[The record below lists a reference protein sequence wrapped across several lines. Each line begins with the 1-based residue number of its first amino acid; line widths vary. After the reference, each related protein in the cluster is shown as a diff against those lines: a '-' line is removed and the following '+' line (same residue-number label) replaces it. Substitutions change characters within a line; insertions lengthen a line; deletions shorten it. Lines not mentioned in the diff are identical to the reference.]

1 MYKLYIAGKAILR
14 GLIVQTK
21 ICIKC
26 RARKQNE
33 EGTIIEGFDDN
44 RTIYLYNTCNIKVP
58 HVQLIFV
65 TVIKVY
71 SHVVSPISYYLF
83 VV

>member
-44 RTIYLYNTCNIKVP
+44 RTIYLYNTYNIKVP

-65 TVIKVY
+65 I
-71 SHVVSPISYYLF
+71 F
-83 VV
+83 